1 MNVNFKYS
9 EPGANDPIIFEQVFA
24 EKPGGG
30 MVPNP
35 SFDLLPG
42 TAIGLNSDGKY
53 APIKAFRVV
62 EDAESSATSIKI
74 AKGSGVAV
82 NDIIA
87 TGKTGVKCTAIDTT
101 TSTEYD
107 IVTVSLGVAVKKG
120 QVLYQ
125 SAVESAAATQSDPAV
140 DAYPIYVPLY
150 LIYARVFAGEG
161 DQRVRFVNGANI
173 RKETA
178 PVADEVVALMS
189 GIHKV

>member
-1 MNVNFKYS
+1 MKVNFKYS

-42 TAIGLNSDGKY
+42 TAIGLDSDGKY

-62 EDAESSATSIKI
+62 EDAESSAISIKI
-74 AKGSGVAV
+74 AKGSGVAKG
-82 NDIIA
+82 DIIA
-87 TGKTGVKCTAIDTT
+87 TGKLGVACTAVDTT
-101 TSTEYD
+101 TSDEYD
-107 IVTVSLGVAVKKG
+107 IVTVTLGVAVKKG

-125 SAVESAAATQSDPAV
+125 AASASSNAAA
-140 DAYPIYVPLY
+140 PIYTPQY